1 MTILLNGKIKESIEA
16 MDRNKQSNSSKKA
29 PISVADSPANFDTLN
44 SNAVNNEEQLI
55 ERISK
60 RLEGARCT
68 VFNVRHDFPDPNFE
82 KEIAK
87 SNANQLVQCQ
97 TCDVIIH
104 LECYVGNLGKMK
116 EEERKNFQCDSCKY
130 SRENK
135 ESKDFE
141 EPECHMCNSK
151 HGSLKKA
158 FAIPASKK
166 NWAKKKNQLKKTLF
180 GKQIWCHAVCGMWHP
195 HCKYINQ
202 AKKERFDSIDCTG
215 IVMANGKQHT
225 TNKNACELCG
235 HFAKAKVVCSTK
247 KCGFLSRK
255 EGKYTKYGHYH
266 VSCARQAGLEVADVE
281 KNNLAHFELQCFTH
295 KRAEFAFRA
304 KLEDLL
310 EIERTRSGL
319 NFEDFNGPMS
329 HGHAA
334 KLLNFSI
341 YIMQCLGWAWKWA
354 EWWVKE
360 NDTWEPLLDVG
371 QDESTM
377 TNEELRIV
385 DSSEES
391 RCADARRCRLAAFG
405 AALRNRNY
413 DNDTND
419 DDRVALDRA
428 LRAVL
433 HTKSLVGPLNKFEIN
448 FFADWLGRAY
458 RSRSPLLGFGDDKIP
473 VHPHGHTMHK
483 KDNSPKFE
491 LGNRSL
497 PGKQKLSS
505 CGIFEEVIDDIDD
518 FLI

>member
-1 MTILLNGKIKESIEA
+1 MCFLISSVLMFFGLSSHKQMILPFSC
-16 MDRNKQSNSSKKA
+16 NKQ
-29 PISVADSPANFDTLN
+29 
-44 SNAVNNEEQLI
+44 
-55 ERISK
+55 
-60 RLEGARCT
+60 
-68 VFNVRHDFPDPNFE
+68 
-82 KEIAK
+82 
-87 SNANQLVQCQ
+87 CQ
-97 TCDVIIH
+97 
-104 LECYVGNLGKMK
+104 
-116 EEERKNFQCDSCKY
+116 
-130 SRENK
+130 
-135 ESKDFE
+135 
-141 EPECHMCNSK
+141 
-151 HGSLKKA
+151 
-158 FAIPASKK
+158 
-166 NWAKKKNQLKKTLF
+166 
-180 GKQIWCHAVCGMWHP
+180 
-195 HCKYINQ
+195 YINHT
-202 AKKERFDSIDCTG
+202 KEERFDSFNCSL
-215 IVMANGKQHT
+215 IVMADGKHHHFN
-225 TNKNACELCG
+225 NKACELCG
-235 HFAKAKVVCSTK
+235 HFAKAKIVCSTK
-247 KCGFLSRK
+247 KCDFLSQH
-255 EGKYTKYGHYH
+255 EGKYKKYGHYH
-266 VSCARQAGLEVADVE
+266 VSCARQAGLEVGD
-281 KNNLAHFELQCFTH
+281 LYELQCYKH
-295 KRAEFAFRA
+295 KSAEFSFRA

-310 EIERTRSGL
+310 EIEQMRSGPNL
-319 NFEDFNGPMS
+319 ENFDRHMS
-329 HGHAA
+329 YGHAA

-391 RCADARRCRLAAFG
+391 RCGDARRCRLAAFG

-413 DNDTND
+413 DNDSND

-448 FFADWLGRAY
+448 FFSDWLGRAY

-497 PGKQKLSS
+497 PGKQKLGS